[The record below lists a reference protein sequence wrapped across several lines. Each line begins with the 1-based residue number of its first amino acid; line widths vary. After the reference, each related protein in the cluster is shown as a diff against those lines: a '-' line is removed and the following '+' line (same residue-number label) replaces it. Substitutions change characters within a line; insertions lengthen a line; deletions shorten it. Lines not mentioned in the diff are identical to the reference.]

1 MKETFT
7 NRAKK
12 ALQNAQNEAKL
23 LRHRTVG
30 TEHLLLGLITE
41 QDGIAGK
48 TLRETSLTADNVRD
62 EIEHLV
68 DYGPISKDNDFT
80 HEDVILPYSPRS
92 RQVMAYAADEARRL
106 NSPLVGTE
114 HILLGLLRDENIL
127 SSQIMKNL
135 NLSLSQVRQN
145 VSKKLG
151 VSYNSDSRKTK
162 NKTNKHRMNQNQSK
176 TPTLDS
182 LARDLTQAAREDKL
196 DPIVG
201 RNVEVRR
208 ITQILSRRTKNNPV
222 LVGEPGV
229 GKTAIAEGFAQ
240 KIVEGVVPP
249 SLVNKRLMALDMG
262 SLVAGTK
269 YRGEFEERMKK
280 IIDTPRT
287 ARSGRGPRSGR

>member
-1 MKETFT
+1 
-7 NRAKK
+7 
-12 ALQNAQNEAKL
+12 
-23 LRHRTVG
+23 
-30 TEHLLLGLITE
+30 
-41 QDGIAGK
+41 
-48 TLRETSLTADNVRD
+48 
-62 EIEHLV
+62 
-68 DYGPISKDNDFT
+68 
-80 HEDVILPYSPRS
+80 
-92 RQVMAYAADEARRL
+92 MAYAADEARRL

-240 KIVEGVVPP
+240 KIV
-249 SLVNKRLMALDMG
+249 
-262 SLVAGTK
+262 
-269 YRGEFEERMKK
+269 
-280 IIDTPRT
+280 
-287 ARSGRGPRSGR
+287 